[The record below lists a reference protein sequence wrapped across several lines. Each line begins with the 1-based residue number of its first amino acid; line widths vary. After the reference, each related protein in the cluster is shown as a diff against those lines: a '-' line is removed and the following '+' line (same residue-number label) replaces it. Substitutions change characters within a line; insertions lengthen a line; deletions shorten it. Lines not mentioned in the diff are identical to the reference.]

1 MKQDIRDIQ
10 LATFR
15 LGDTLFALD
24 IMRIKEII
32 PSRTLSSLAS
42 PSRYLDGVITLRG
55 AVIPVLN
62 LRRRFGLPS
71 TAEESSTKL
80 ILVRLARQVL
90 ALSVD
95 DVLEV
100 ITVPVT
106 HLKPPPETDGVGS
119 ECIVGVCLT
128 AGSVYMILDID
139 SLPSSA
145 EILNT
150 PENGEGD

>member
-1 MKQDIRDIQ
+1 MKRDIRDIQ

-32 PSRTLSSLAS
+32 PSRVLSSLAS
-42 PSRYLDGVITLRG
+42 PSRYLDGVISLRG
-55 AVIPVLN
+55 AVIPVMN
-62 LRRRFGLPS
+62 MRKRFGLPP
-71 TAEESSTKL
+71 AADESSAKL
-80 ILVRLARQVL
+80 ILVRLAHHVL

-95 DVLEV
+95 DVMEV

-106 HLKPPPETDGVGS
+106 QLKPPPETDGVGS

-128 AGSVYMILDID
+128 ADAVFMILDID
-139 SLPSSA
+139 SLPCCA
-145 EILNT
+145 EILTT
-150 PENGEGD
+150 PETGEDD